1 MAWTQADLDALDNA
15 IKSGTRQVRFADR
28 EVTYASMQDLILAR
42 NFASEQIAAAN
53 SQLLTRQRRIYTDK
67 GW

>member
-15 IKSGTRQVRFADR
+15 IKTGTRQVRFADR
-28 EVTYASMQDLILAR
+28 EVTYASMQELILAR
-42 NFASEQIAAAN
+42 NFAAEQVAAAN

>member
-1 MAWTQADLDALDNA
+1 MAWTQTDVDALDAA
-15 IKSGTRQVRFADR
+15 IKNGTRQVRFSDR
-28 EVTYASMQDLILAR
+28 EVTYSSIDDLIKAR
-42 NFASEQIAAAN
+42 NFASEQVAAAN

>member
-1 MAWTQADLDALDNA
+1 MAWSQADLDALDDA

-28 EVTYASMQDLILAR
+28 EVTYQSLQNLILAC
-42 NFASEQIAAAN
+42 NFAAEQVAAAN